1 MNLTWEEKQTI
12 LAEFPKNIKK
22 LSYENIVHKKV
33 SNASFITAIP
43 QGKKAF
49 AWFTQ
54 KDEKPICYLME
65 LQGSYYEISNIRVA
79 TTCFDSGLSY
89 GTIFY
94 GTIFHYEKQAFY
106 SMEDIIYYQGKSV
119 ANESWNQKIGLFK
132 KIMEKQIKQLAYH
145 SKFIVFGLPLMD
157 TNFESF
163 VEKIKALPY
172 KIYGIQFRK
181 DNNNSL
187 SQMPFQ
193 YLKSSLEDEPRI
205 IPNNV
210 PLELQA
216 SVNKVL
222 IPSNKPLHILNTHG
236 NSHFSH
242 VNRPGLT
249 NLPVKRFNKKD
260 VIFKVRPDI
269 QNDIYHLYCLN
280 KKEVNEKGVE
290 EFYEVAYIPDYK
302 TSIFMNRLFRNIKE
316 NNNLDALEESDDE
329 EDFEND
335 REDRNVFLD
344 REYLMLCNYHS
355 KFKKWVP
362 LRIVP
367 NGSLVELKELSY
379 LEKNKH

>member
-1 MNLTWEEKQTI
+1 MNLTLKEKESI

-33 SNASFITAIP
+33 SNASLITAIP
-43 QGKKAF
+43 QGKKCF

-54 KDEKPICYLME
+54 KEEKPICYLME
-65 LQGSYYEISNIRVA
+65 LQGRDKQISDIRVIN
-79 TTCFDSGLSY
+79 TCFDSGLSY

-106 SMEDIIYYQGKSV
+106 SMEDIFYYQGNSV
-119 ANESWNQKIGLFK
+119 MHDPWNQKINIFK
-132 KIMEKQIKQLAYH
+132 KIMQKQIKQVAYH
-145 SKFIVFGLPLMD
+145 PNFIIFGLPLMD

-163 VEKIKALPY
+163 VEKIKELPY

-181 DNNNSL
+181 DQNHSL

-193 YLKSSLEDEPRI
+193 YLHSCLEEELTI

-210 PLELQA
+210 PQQIQV
-216 SVNKVL
+216 SVNKPLVSVNKPL
-222 IPSNKPLHILNTHG
+222 VSVNKDSNKVVIPSNKHS
-236 NSHFSH
+236 NSNFSQ
-242 VNRPGLT
+242 VNRQSLN
-249 NLPVKRFNKKD
+249 NLPVKRFKKKD

-280 KKEVNEKGVE
+280 EKGVE

-302 TSIFMNRLFRNIKE
+302 TSLFMNRLFRNIKE

-335 REDRNVFLD
+335 REDRHVFLD
-344 REYLMLCNYHS
+344 REYLMLCSYHS

-367 NGSLVELKELSY
+367 NGSLVELKELS
-379 LEKNKH
+379 